1 MPSPATPAR
10 LAQSARGPVPRHLGP
25 VAGAVHEDAG
35 RIGRLELVLT
45 VTTIVAMSTI
55 LEGPAE
61 WLVAGL
67 VLAGTIVGMLQILG
81 AVETP
86 EVDHGVPV
94 ETLLLPAVA
103 ALGSV
108 GAIRLVPLGLGIV
121 PALVGVAILV
131 DRCIAIEQRIAG
143 SDQGPTVDD
152 RSRALAVTLVVAL
165 VAFIGIAAI
174 VPNGLA
180 GVGLDGAP
188 PPPLPIGDLALL
200 ALADALV
207 AGLLGY
213 RTAALR
219 MTTARDALWAAL
231 TSAVAIALG
240 AAALRAMGIPRLIG
254 PALLM
259 LLFYLWDSLHAAPPA
274 RRRDPRWIWETL
286 VLAGIGAALVFWNL
300 RLVG

>member
-1 MPSPATPAR
+1 
-10 LAQSARGPVPRHLGP
+10 
-25 VAGAVHEDAG
+25 
-35 RIGRLELVLT
+35 
-45 VTTIVAMSTI
+45 MSTV
-55 LEGPAE
+55 LQGPAV
-61 WLVAGL
+61 WLVAAL
-67 VLAGTIVGMLQILG
+67 VLAGTIVGTLQILG
-81 AVETP
+81 AVDTP
-86 EVDHGVPV
+86 AADHGVPV

-121 PALVGVAILV
+121 PALVGVAFLV
-131 DRCIAIEQRIAG
+131 DRCVAVEQRIAG
-143 SDQGPTVDD
+143 ADQGPTADD
-152 RSRALAVTLVVAL
+152 RFRALAVTVVVAF
-165 VAFIGIAAI
+165 VAFVGIAAI

-180 GVGLDGAP
+180 GPGLDGAP

-219 MTTARDALWAAL
+219 MTKARDALWAAL

-286 VLAGIGAALVFWNL
+286 VLAGLGAAIAFWNL

>member
-1 MPSPATPAR
+1 MPSPAAPTG
-10 LAQSARGPVPRHLGP
+10 LAPSPRERVRRHLGTG
-25 VAGAVHEDAG
+25 AGPLDGNTG
-35 RIGRLELVLT
+35 RTGRLELVLT
-45 VTTIVAMSTI
+45 VSTIVAMSTV
-55 LEGPAE
+55 LQGPAV
-61 WLVAGL
+61 WLVAAL
-67 VLAGTIVGMLQILG
+67 VLAGTIVGTLQILG
-81 AVETP
+81 AVEGP
-86 EVDHGVPV
+86 DADRGVPV

-108 GAIRLVPLGLGIV
+108 GAIRLIPLGLGIV
-121 PALVGVAILV
+121 PALVGVAVLV
-131 DRCIAIEQRIAG
+131 DRCVAVEQRIAG
-143 SDQGPTVDD
+143 AAQGPTADD
-152 RSRALAVTLVVAL
+152 RSRALAAMLVVAL

-174 VPNGLA
+174 IPNGLA
-180 GVGLDGAP
+180 GVGPDGAP
-188 PPPLPIGDLALL
+188 PPPLPIGDLVLL

-213 RTAALR
+213 RAAALR
-219 MTTARDALWAAL
+219 MTRARDALWAAL
-231 TSAVAIALG
+231 TSAVAIAIG

-286 VLAGIGAALVFWNL
+286 VLAGLGAAILFWNL

>member
-1 MPSPATPAR
+1 MPSPAAPTGPVP
-10 LAQSARGPVPRHLGP
+10 SARSRVPRHLGP
-25 VAGAVHEDAG
+25 TPGAAHDDAG

-45 VTTIVAMSTI
+45 VTTIVAMSTV
-55 LEGPAE
+55 LQGPAV
-61 WLVAGL
+61 WLVAAL
-67 VLAGTIVGMLQILG
+67 VLAGTIVGTLQILG

-86 EVDHGVPV
+86 EADHGVPV

-121 PALVGVAILV
+121 PALVGVAFLV
-131 DRCIAIEQRIAG
+131 DRCVAVEQRIAG
-143 SDQGPTVDD
+143 ADQGPTADD
-152 RSRALAVTLVVAL
+152 RFRALAVTVVVAF
-165 VAFIGIAAI
+165 VAFVGIAAI

-180 GVGLDGAP
+180 GPGLDGAP

-219 MTTARDALWAAL
+219 MTKARDALWAAL

-286 VLAGIGAALVFWNL
+286 VLAGLGAAIAFWNL

>member
-1 MPSPATPAR
+1 MPSPAATPGLAPSVRAR
-10 LAQSARGPVPRHLGP
+10 VPRHLGP
-25 VAGAVHEDAG
+25 VAGSVHEDAG

-45 VTTIVAMSTI
+45 VTTIVAMSTV
-55 LEGPAE
+55 LGGPAV
-61 WLVAGL
+61 WLVATL
-67 VLAGTIVGMLQILG
+67 VLAGTILGTLQILG

-86 EVDHGVPV
+86 EADHGVPV

-131 DRCIAIEQRIAG
+131 DRCVAVEQRIVG

-180 GVGLDGAP
+180 ATGLDGAP
-188 PPPLPIGDLALL
+188 PPPLPIGDLLLL

-219 MTTARDALWAAL
+219 MTKARDALWAAL

-286 VLAGIGAALVFWNL
+286 VLAGLGAALVFWNL